1 MLEAG
6 DIDQSTTEGQERA
19 TQIMDQAK
27 DLYRE
32 QATDDDP
39 GLRKTLQDIE
49 KIASQLGLMR
59 VIRGNVGE
67 YVHRSYKAFDDPKWN
82 EKVPNAVLTNARAY
96 LIKRMRDAGM
106 SDAEIPNRVEV
117 IINDILKEGTAY
129 GSMESFVKES
139 KLGAKDL
146 SILKKRK
153 DIAPEIRALLGEYD
167 DPRINYAKTTAKM
180 ARLIYNTQF
189 LDRVRDIGTGDFL
202 FTEDDRPPNMTRIAV
217 EGNKTLEPLNGM
229 YAPRDVVEA
238 FETFG
243 QNKDWG
249 PFFEPIIRLNGAIK
263 FGKTVLAPT
272 TQMRNFMSAAFFAV
286 MNGHFDATQTLRS
299 ISVMREYFTRDG
311 DKGKLAYLRKLKKLG
326 VVYDTPFAGE
336 MMRLLEDTRLIDPNE
351 QDLDPI
357 RGTVK
362 KLATVAQRMYQFG
375 DDFWKIVGFEN
386 EKNNLMGTGLSEAE
400 AEVEA
405 ANRIRNTYPTYSMVG
420 ALVNSLRRFPLA
432 GTFVSFPSEIIR
444 TAYNVIELSVKDMAT
459 PERRAM
465 GFRRLAGIAMVS
477 GFAKA
482 LQEMSKEIFDV
493 SDDEEEAIRLL
504 APYWAENSNLVF
516 MGRDKDGNLEYLDI
530 SFLDPYNYF
539 KRPIN
544 AAMREQPWEESFK
557 QSAAEMTRP
566 FFGVDIAAG
575 ALFDIARNE
584 KPTGGNVYF
593 DTDTLQ
599 KQAADIASY
608 LGQSIEPGIAGNFRR
623 TYRAIE
629 APETTYGKVYTVED
643 ETLAFFGFRSTT
655 FNPRSALS
663 FRVNDI
669 SDMRSEATQVLNRAI
684 RDPNKVGEEGLTEA
698 IERSLQM
705 RERTFSEALRL
716 IGAARS
722 AGMDDQA
729 LTETLRAGGISR
741 REIGALLDGRVPEL
755 ILSPTSMRN
764 SYRRA
769 LQSQSAEK
777 AEQLLMRY
785 GIAAEML
792 FNEQTQQ

>member
-1 MLEAG
+1 
-6 DIDQSTTEGQERA
+6 
-19 TQIMDQAK
+19 
-27 DLYRE
+27 
-32 QATDDDP
+32 
-39 GLRKTLQDIE
+39 
-49 KIASQLGLMR
+49 
-59 VIRGNVGE
+59 
-67 YVHRSYKAFDDPKWN
+67 
-82 EKVPNAVLTNARAY
+82 
-96 LIKRMRDAGM
+96 
-106 SDAEIPNRVEV
+106 
-117 IINDILKEGTAY
+117 
-129 GSMESFVKES
+129 
-139 KLGAKDL
+139 
-146 SILKKRK
+146 
-153 DIAPEIRALLGEYD
+153 
-167 DPRINYAKTTAKM
+167 
-180 ARLIYNTQF
+180 
-189 LDRVRDIGTGDFL
+189 
-202 FTEDDRPPNMTRIAV
+202 
-217 EGNKTLEPLNGM
+217 
-229 YAPRDVVEA
+229 
-238 FETFG
+238 
-243 QNKDWG
+243 
-249 PFFEPIIRLNGAIK
+249 
-263 FGKTVLAPT
+263 
-272 TQMRNFMSAAFFAV
+272 
-286 MNGHFDATQTLRS
+286 
-299 ISVMREYFTRDG
+299 
-311 DKGKLAYLRKLKKLG
+311 
-326 VVYDTPFAGE
+326 
-336 MMRLLEDTRLIDPNE
+336 MRLLEDTKLIDMNE

-362 KLATVAQRMYQFG
+362 GLATVAQRMYQFG
-375 DDFWKIVGFEN
+375 DDFWKIVGYEN
-386 EKNNLMGTGLSEAE
+386 EKANLMGTGLSEAE

-420 ALVNSLRRFPLA
+420 SLVNSLRRFPLA
-432 GTFVSFPSEIIR
+432 GTFVSFPAEIIR
-444 TAYNVIELSVKDMAT
+444 TSYNIIETAAKDMAT
-459 PERRAM
+459 PGRRSL
-465 GFRRLAGIAMVS
+465 GVRRLTGIAMVS
-477 GFAKA
+477 GFAQA

-575 ALFDIARNE
+575 ALFDVARNE

-593 DTDTLQ
+593 DTDSIE
-599 KQAADIASY
+599 KQAADIAKY

-623 TYRAIE
+623 TYRAINE
-629 APETTYGKVYTVED
+629 PETTYGKVYTVED

-684 RDPNKVGEEGLTEA
+684 RDPNKVGEEGLAEA

-722 AGMDDQA
+722 AGMNDQA
-729 LTETLRAGGISR
+729 LTETLRGGGISR

-755 ILSPTSMRN
+755 ILSPVSMRN

-777 AEQLLMRY
+777 AEQLMMRY